1 MNEYIEVGQRIY
13 EHRDRSDFS
22 RQRFVVFCM
31 RAFLHGAE
39 VRELQRFFQSDAS
52 LAALE
57 QGNAIFYEQLTRHV
71 FYHQSTVRERLALLK
86 QHFAFCTAV
95 FAPDALQKIYY
106 DGRISLW
113 EAPYGDALLSLGL
126 AFKYVDRKEGLLTI
140 DLQLAGKRVYHI
152 TFSFCRAENQL
163 LAIRIGALQGSYG
176 GQELIHG
183 LTKYCFGY
191 RPKNLILFALRLL
204 AQGLA
209 VRRIYAVSNRGFF
222 TNTHVRLDK
231 KLKASLDDFWQEV
244 GGRQMQDVRFFEL
257 PVAETRKQLEE
268 VKSQKRNLYRK
279 RYIFLDEIE
288 AQFKKNL
295 PGYLK

>member
-1 MNEYIEVGQRIY
+1 M
-13 EHRDRSDFS
+13 
-22 RQRFVVFCM
+22 
-31 RAFLHGAE
+31 
-39 VRELQRFFQSDAS
+39 
-52 LAALE
+52 
-57 QGNAIFYEQLTRHV
+57 
-71 FYHQSTVRERLALLK
+71 LK

-231 KLKASLDDFWQEV
+231 KLKASLDDFWHEV